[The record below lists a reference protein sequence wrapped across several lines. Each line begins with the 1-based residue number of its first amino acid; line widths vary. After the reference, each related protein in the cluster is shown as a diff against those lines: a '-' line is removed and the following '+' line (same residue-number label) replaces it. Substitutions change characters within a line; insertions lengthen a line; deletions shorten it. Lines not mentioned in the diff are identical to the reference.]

1 MVFLEAFEDS
11 QIKLIGINLLFCF
24 LFLFLGTMADARDV
38 VIYAGVN
45 RSSRTRPYL

>member
-11 QIKLIGINLLFCF
+11 QIKLIGINLLFF
-24 LFLFLGTMADARDV
+24 FFFFWGTMADARDV

-45 RSSRTRPYL
+45 RSSRTRPFL